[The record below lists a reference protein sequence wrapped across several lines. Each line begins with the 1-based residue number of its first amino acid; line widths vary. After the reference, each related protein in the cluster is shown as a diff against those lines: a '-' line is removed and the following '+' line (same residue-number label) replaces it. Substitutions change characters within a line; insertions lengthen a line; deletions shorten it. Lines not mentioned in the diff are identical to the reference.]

1 MPQTWRSKT
10 FRLIPLAL
18 AVLALANSGCLMVA
32 AGVAAGGAAAGGY
45 AYYKGK
51 VSREYVANLDDAWNA
66 CHMALADLGMPV
78 SSEDRSGTS
87 GSLES
92 RTADGAPVHIGFTL
106 ENSRIPAQGSVTQVG
121 VRVGTFSFGDQ
132 VVSERILDQIG
143 THLVPGSH
151 TSAAVRAQ
159 TAPPPLADEPPHT
172 APPPLAP
179 EPAPSWQA
187 PAAAKK

>member
-1 MPQTWRSKT
+1 MPQTWRKKL
-10 FRLIPLAL
+10 FRIVPLVL
-18 AVLALANSGCLMVA
+18 AGLALANSGCLMVA

-66 CHMALADLGMPV
+66 CHMALADLAMPV
-78 SSEDRSGTS
+78 VTEDRSGS
-87 GSLES
+87 GATIDS
-92 RTADGAPVHIGFTL
+92 RTADGAAVHISFDL
-106 ENSRIPAQGSVTQVG
+106 ENSRIPAEGNVTRVG

-143 THLVPGSH
+143 THLVPSNR
-151 TSAAVRAQ
+151 TSAAG
-159 TAPPPLADEPPHT
+159 PPQT

-179 EPAPSWQA
+179 EPAPTWQA
-187 PAAAKK
+187 PSQVKK

>member
-1 MPQTWRSKT
+1 LK
-10 FRLIPLAL
+10 L
-18 AVLALANSGCLMVA
+18 
-32 AGVAAGGAAAGGY
+32 AAGGY

-51 VSREYVANLDDAWNA
+51 VSREFAANFDDTWNA
-66 CHMALADLGMPV
+66 CHLALADLGMPV
-78 SSEDRSGTS
+78 ANEDHSGTS

-92 RTADGAPVHIGFTL
+92 RTADGADVHISFTL

-143 THLVPGSH
+143 AHLVPGSH
-151 TSAAVRAQ
+151 TSAAVPPQ
-159 TAPPPLADEPPHT
+159 TAPPPLAVGPPQT

-179 EPAPSWQA
+179 EPAPTWQA
-187 PAAAKK
+187 PAQAKK

>member
-1 MPQTWRSKT
+1 MLQVWRSKAL
-10 FRLIPLAL
+10 RLIPLAL
-18 AVLALANSGCLMVA
+18 AGLALANSGCLMVA

-45 AYYKGK
+45 AYYKGR

-66 CHMALADLGMPV
+66 CHLALADLGMPV
-78 SSEDRSGTS
+78 GTEDRSG
-87 GSLES
+87 GSATIDS
-92 RTADGAPVHIGFTL
+92 RTADGAAVHITFDL
-106 ENSRIPAQGSVTQVG
+106 ENSRIPAEGNVTRVG

-143 THLVPGSH
+143 AHLVPGYR
-151 TSAAVRAQ
+151 TSAAV
-159 TAPPPLADEPPHT
+159 PPQT

-187 PAAAKK
+187 PSQAKK